1 MKNTLIL
8 FLLFLQN
15 TLFAQ
20 ADVAKKLGFTTFFI
34 GNKDEKIECIVAD
47 LDLSKPKPLA
57 IFVQGSGAMPLF
69 LFDTVKKDTTFMMPF
84 DVKKYAQDVRFVFIH
99 KRGIPTLGDID
110 GKYFDFEK
118 MSLEFLEHEKLENR
132 VKRIEKV
139 VDFLSK
145 QKWVDKKKIYL
156 IGHSAGYRVTADV
169 AAKSKKLAKVV
180 CMSANPFSRN
190 IQYVRE
196 QRLKMHRG
204 EISDTL
210 ATNNLDTIFT
220 QYASSLNYKF
230 DESQAKYTAFYASDI
245 SYNKTFSI
253 DNLLKINVPLLI
265 TYGSA
270 DIGALDN
277 DMIPYFFIQKNKWNF
292 EMKCYPNLEHNYLKL
307 DKNGKILE
315 RHWQDVLDDVVKW
328 LKS

>member
-196 QRLKMHRG
+196 QRLKMH
-204 EISDTL
+204 
-210 ATNNLDTIFT
+210 
-220 QYASSLNYKF
+220 
-230 DESQAKYTAFYASDI
+230 
-245 SYNKTFSI
+245 
-253 DNLLKINVPLLI
+253 
-265 TYGSA
+265 
-270 DIGALDN
+270 
-277 DMIPYFFIQKNKWNF
+277 
-292 EMKCYPNLEHNYLKL
+292 
-307 DKNGKILE
+307 
-315 RHWQDVLDDVVKW
+315 
-328 LKS
+328 